1 MVPLIYRQKAL
12 LKKNYFAPILIL
24 FLINHKQIKDG
35 MTIKVVIIKKVPQSP
50 FSQSTKA
57 PDEEA
62 SVVLPAVPIEA
73 EVHTV

>member
-1 MVPLIYRQKAL
+1 
-12 LKKNYFAPILIL
+12 
-24 FLINHKQIKDG
+24 

-50 FSQSTKA
+50 FSKSTKA

-73 EVHTV
+73 QSAYCVAV